1 MNNDK
6 DEKCAKYEMKMA
18 AHLPILYGTPKAT
31 PLKAEPTTL
40 HIPHEFHLQSVGPLV
55 PMSHMH

>member
-1 MNNDK
+1 
-6 DEKCAKYEMKMA
+6 MKTI

-40 HIPHEFHLQSVGPLV
+40 QMPHEFHLQSMGPLV
-55 PMSHMH
+55 PMSQMH